1 MVTEIRIG
9 IRKPNNSPFATR
21 GLVTST
27 LAGPDLCHLLPR
39 FPYNRTARIRKIA
52 WSNNTGF
59 PAFLIFGTVTN
70 VLPVA
75 PGTFVPLFPAITAIT
90 GFDGELTE
98 PELPDV
104 EFYPDRT
111 ALAAGLTGDIYLM
124 AGLAG
129 VLVRLEVE
137 EFA

>member
-1 MVTEIRIG
+1 MLQLTKIRNG
-9 IRKPNNSPFATR
+9 IIKPNNSPVATR
-21 GLVTST
+21 GLVIST
-27 LAGPDLCHLLPR
+27 LLGPDLCHLRPL
-39 FPYNRTARIRKIA
+39 NRTVRIRKIM

-59 PAFLIFGTVTN
+59 PAFLIFGTVNN

-75 PGTFVPLFPAITAIT
+75 PATFVPLLPTITAIT

-98 PELPDV
+98 AELPNV
-104 EFYPDRT
+104 EFISDRA
-111 ALAAGLTGDIYLM
+111 ALAAGMTGDIYLM

-137 EFA
+137 EF